1 MFLEYMMLYACQSI
15 SCVSFMHEGS
25 VVFFI
30 RKPVRTFDGK
40 IRVTVNVVGKGSF
53 QGIGRN
59 YRIAKSAAAKW
70 ALKSIKSG
78 IHTAADY
85 SGIYLQWEDD
95 HHHHRVV
102 TLIVDIIVI

>member
-1 MFLEYMMLYACQSI
+1 MHVNQFH
-15 SCVSFMHEGS
+15 VSHLCMRVPWS
-25 VVFFI
+25 FFI

-85 SGIYLQWEDD
+85 SGIYLQ
-95 HHHHRVV
+95 
-102 TLIVDIIVI
+102 